1 MGGTAEVRN
10 VKIYVHFLT
19 CYLLVLAIT
28 ANLVLIPFVSCDGLI
43 LAFVI
48 RMLFCV
54 LVYRAKWNYS
64 K

>member
-10 VKIYVHFLT
+10 VKICVRFLT
-19 CYLLVLAIT
+19 CYLLVLEMT
-28 ANLVLIPFVSCDGLI
+28 ANLVFIPFVSCDGLI

-54 LVYRAKWNYS
+54 LVYRPKWNYS

>member
-1 MGGTAEVRN
+1 MGETRKVRN
-10 VKIYVHFLT
+10 VKICVHFLT

-28 ANLVLIPFVSCDGLI
+28 ANLVFIPFVSCDGLI

-54 LVYRAKWNYS
+54 LVYGAKCNYS